1 MYYNTIH
8 KKEWSITGPWQVM
21 LKQGDGSF
29 ACVAESD
36 TRFTLGE
43 VVIHLLDWNIPR
55 FNFTDHTWPV
65 WCKCYSYQTKEELLR
80 ILGLQEEKG
89 SSLEFLRRGYK
100 VCQHLSPDETNH
112 IILFYV
118 SDELT
123 VCILVM
129 QNATWWEEDVDLE
142 NSSAWRNWMNC

>member
-1 MYYNTIH
+1 
-8 KKEWSITGPWQVM
+8 M

-43 VVIHLLDWNIPR
+43 VVIHLHDWNIPQL
-55 FNFTDHTWPV
+55 NFTDHICTNV
-65 WCKCYSYQTKEELLR
+65 IFYQTKEELLR

-100 VCQHLSPDETNH
+100 VCKHHSFRTLYSALKINH
-112 IILFYV
+112 IILFYTRN
-118 SDELT
+118 ELS
-123 VCILVM
+123 VCTI
-129 QNATWWEEDVDLE
+129 
-142 NSSAWRNWMNC
+142 